1 MGIPLTSDRTL
12 AWSYRWLASFSP
24 ILPASTHPRMEPA
37 PPEKTLHL
45 SPGSELLR
53 SWQKTGFLHPWGI
66 STEVGICWFGDYLL
80 AATFLSGLP
89 GERQ

>member
-1 MGIPLTSDRTL
+1 M
-12 AWSYRWLASFSP
+12 
-24 ILPASTHPRMEPA
+24 
-37 PPEKTLHL
+37 

-66 STEVGICWFGDYLL
+66 SSEVGICWFGDYLP